1 MNRILMITPYIKSQ
15 RGNSITASRLYR
27 GLRGRGYEID
37 LIAMDEADWES
48 RLNYYTGTNTY
59 DLVHGFHALHFA
71 RIANHPH
78 IKKLPLLLTTTG
90 TDINLDLF
98 GPDKEKALAVLLKA
112 ERVVVFNQS
121 LAEQIATVEP
131 RLQPRQAVIP
141 QGVELDPGPV
151 ITREQLGIA
160 PASTVFVIPSGL
172 RPVKNLD
179 LALDGLQEVY
189 QEYPQIHLLI
199 IGATLEA
206 DYTARIKDRISSLK
220 WVSYPGEV
228 PHREMQ
234 GILQNADIVLNTSRA
249 EGQPQG
255 ALEAM
260 SLGKPCIL
268 TAVPGNI
275 GIIKHGCQGYYINT
289 ADELA
294 ACALKLIQNPHLRHI
309 MGTAAQQLV
318 DKNFS
323 VQNELTGYTRLYQ
336 ELLLPASDAG
346 NKRF

>member
-1 MNRILMITPYIKSQ
+1 MITPYIKSQ
-15 RGNSITASRLYR
+15 RGNSITVSRLYR
-27 GLRGRGYEID
+27 GLRNRGYEID
-37 LIAMDEADWES
+37 IIAMDEADWES
-48 RLNYYTGTNTY
+48 RLNYYTATNTY
-59 DLVHGFHALHFA
+59 DLVHGFNALYFS

-98 GPDKEKALAVLLKA
+98 GPEKEKTLAALLKA
-112 ERVVVFNQS
+112 EKVVVFNQS

-131 RLQPRQAVIP
+131 CLQFRQVVIP
-141 QGVELDPGPV
+141 QGVELEAGPD
-151 ITREQLGIA
+151 ITRQQLGIA

-179 LALDGLQEVY
+179 LALDGLQRVY
-189 QEYPQIHLLI
+189 REYPHIHLLI
-199 IGATLEA
+199 IGAALEA
-206 DYTARIKDRISSLK
+206 DYTARIKDRISLLK
-220 WVSYPGEV
+220 WASYPGEV
-228 PHREMQ
+228 PHREME
-234 GILQNADIVLNTSRA
+234 GILQNADIVLDTSRS

-275 GIIKHGCQGYYINT
+275 GIIEDGRQGYYIDT

-318 DKNFS
+318 EKDFS
-323 VQNELTGYTRLYQ
+323 IQNELTGYTRLYQ
-336 ELLLPASDAG
+336 ELLASAVTG
-346 NKRF
+346 TRCRK

>member
-27 GLRGRGYEID
+27 GLRDRGYKID
-37 LIAMDEADWES
+37 IIAMDEADWEY
-48 RLNYYTGTNTY
+48 RLNYYTATNTY
-59 DLVHGFHALHFA
+59 DMVHGFHALHFS
-71 RIANHPH
+71 RIVNHPH

-98 GPDKEKALAVLLKA
+98 GPEKEKALAVLLKA
-112 ERVVVFNQS
+112 EKVVVFNQS
-121 LAEQIATVEP
+121 LAEQIAAVEL
-131 RLQPRQAVIP
+131 RLQSRQVVIP
-141 QGVELDPGPV
+141 QGVELEPGPD
-151 ITREQLGIA
+151 ITRQQLGIA
-160 PASTVFVIPSGL
+160 PANIVFVIPSGL

-179 LALDGLQEVY
+179 LALDGLQKVY
-189 QEYPQIHLLI
+189 REYPQIHLLI
-199 IGATLEA
+199 LGTTLDA
-206 DYTARIKDRISSLK
+206 DYTARIKNRISSLK
-220 WVSYPGEV
+220 WASYPGEV

-275 GIIKHGCQGYYINT
+275 GIIEDGCQGYYIST

-294 ACALKLIQNPHLRHI
+294 ACALKLIQNPHLRDI
-309 MGTAAQQLV
+309 MGTASQQLV
-318 DKNFS
+318 NKNFS
-323 VQNELTGYTRLYQ
+323 IESELTGYSRLYQ
-336 ELLLPASDAG
+336 ELLASAVTG
-346 NKRF
+346 SRRLK

>member
-1 MNRILMITPYIKSQ
+1 MITPYIKSQ

-37 LIAMDEADWES
+37 IIAMDEADWES
-48 RLNYYTGTNTY
+48 RLTYYTAANTY
-59 DLVHGFHALHFA
+59 NLVHGFHALHFA
-71 RIANHPH
+71 RIANHPY

-98 GPDKEKALAVLLKA
+98 GPEKGKTLTALLKA
-112 ERVVVFNQS
+112 EKVVVFNQS
-121 LAEQIATVEP
+121 LAEQITTVEP
-131 RLQPRQAVIP
+131 RLQPRQVVIP
-141 QGVELDPGPV
+141 QGVELDPGPD
-151 ITREQLGIA
+151 ITRQQLGIA
-160 PASTVFVIPSGL
+160 PASIVFVIPSGL

-179 LALDGLQEVY
+179 LALDGLQRVY
-189 QEYPQIHLLI
+189 REYPQIHLLI
-199 IGATLEA
+199 IGSALDT

-228 PHREMQ
+228 PHLEMK
-234 GILQNADIVLNTSRA
+234 GILQNADIVLNTSRS

-275 GIIKHGCQGYYINT
+275 GIIEDGCQGYYIDT

-294 ACALKLIQNPHLRHI
+294 DCAFKLIQNPHLRHI

-323 VQNELTGYTRLYQ
+323 VQSELTGYSRLYQ
-336 ELLLPASDAG
+336 ELLASALTG
-346 NKRF
+346 NSRRE